1 MPWPFKV
8 NARGVM
14 ILGLRFLRW
23 PIAFG
28 LLVACT
34 ACVGDGTGSLVGT
47 LYLKGC
53 TLTSDFGSL
62 AAPKAYNMHPNF
74 FVADPI
80 NVPPMENNGVG
91 NPPLH
96 PVNKVTIRVQP
107 SGKRIEEAD
116 LLFVDVA
123 DDAQV
128 AAMRGEAMTIG
139 PTTVVRASLTLSE
152 TCPNAEV
159 TPELDGTMTFTKFGS
174 GDVANGIEFGDSLDA
189 TFSFDVVDRRAI
201 TLGGVGSVPVD
212 PAAAGHLEGN
222 FSFVV
227 RQGLAAQPY

>member
-14 ILGLRFLRW
+14 ILVLRLLRW

-28 LLVACT
+28 FVLACS
-34 ACVGDGTGSLVGT
+34 ACVGDGTGSLAGT
-47 LYLKGC
+47 LFLRGC
-53 TLTSDFGSL
+53 SLTSDYGSL
-62 AAPKAYNMHPNF
+62 AAPKAYDMHPTF

-80 NVPPMENNGVG
+80 NAPQFENNGTV

-96 PVNKVTIRVQP
+96 PINKVTIRMQP
-107 SGKRIEEAD
+107 SGKMTQEAD
-116 LLFVDVA
+116 LLFIDVA
-123 DDAQV
+123 DDSQV
-128 AAMRGEAMTIG
+128 AAMDGQPMTIG

-159 TPELDGTMTFTKFGS
+159 VPELDGILTFTKFGS
-174 GDVANGIEFGDSLDA
+174 GDVKYGIQFGDSLDA

-212 PAAAGHLEGN
+212 PAAAGHLDGN
-222 FSFVV
+222 FSFTV
-227 RQGLAAQPY
+227 RQGIAAQPF